1 MTTMLTL
8 TLGSFFINTLM
19 AIVAWRLRWLTR
31 SGAIAALCI
40 GFIIFRFTGFF
51 GWIILMLF
59 FVTATVLGLIS
70 RRATAHWETSELQK
84 KGGTRDWIQVLAN
97 GGIAALAALLYGIS
111 SYPHALVM
119 YGAALAASTA
129 DTWAGEAGIL
139 SRKPPVSIRTG
150 QPVPPGMSGGVSFLG
165 TVSSMVG
172 SLMIAL
178 AWYGAFATYRDT
190 TWVFLASIIAV
201 AGIVGSLVDSLL
213 GATIQGHYWDPEKK
227 QITEHDY
234 RDGKKL
240 ELCRGIRWIDNDVVN
255 VLSNIIATLLAS
267 GLSLIIL

>member
-1 MTTMLTL
+1 MLTVTITAFL
-8 TLGSFFINTLM
+8 VNSVM
-19 AIVAWRLRWLTR
+19 AIAAWRLKWLTR
-31 SGAIAALCI
+31 SGAITAWCI
-40 GFIIFRFTGFF
+40 GFIVFRFTSVF

-59 FVTATVLGLIS
+59 FVTATVLGLFS
-70 RRATAHWETSELQK
+70 RRVMAHTTVSDLQK
-84 KGGTRDWIQVLAN
+84 KGGTRDWVQVLAN
-97 GGIAALAALLYGIS
+97 GGVAGLAALLYGIS
-111 SYPHALVM
+111 SSPHALVM
-119 YGAALAASTA
+119 FGAALAASTS

-150 QPVPPGMSGGVSFLG
+150 KPVPPGMSGGVSFLG

-178 AWYGAFATYRDT
+178 AWYGAFAVYHDAA
-190 TWVFLASIIAV
+190 WVFLASIIAL

-213 GATIQGHYWDPEKK
+213 GATVQGHYWDSQKK
-227 QITEHDY
+227 QITEHEM

-255 VLSNIIATLLAS
+255 VLSNIIATVLAS
-267 GLSLIIL
+267 GLSLIIV